1 MIQRTGFNAFGVP
14 LAAAAVAASL
24 NFLAGVAGAA
34 PETFESLAQKADSI
48 VVGKCVAKQCVV
60 RSGMFVTTHE
70 IQVKENL
77 KGKSVT
83 AGQNITVAS
92 LGGSFKAPPVSQYVN
107 DQPEIVEG
115 EDVLLFLQP
124 PAAQSTKRSVAAQV
138 PELASSARVVGGARG
153 KFSII
158 TDPADKQLKVV
169 HVRCEDYG
177 VMPDDRLLR
186 TILGAIEKGQIETT
200 DSSSLVDL
208 GGGVQGPESAR
219 EALDNAVRITD
230 SLRKAT
236 PKDSE
241 LTVQAKAVPVPAPT
255 LDEVKARIARIT
267 KKQ

>member
-1 MIQRTGFNAFGVP
+1 
-14 LAAAAVAASL
+14 VAASL
-24 NFLAGVAGAA
+24 SFLAGVAGAA

-60 RSGMFVTTHE
+60 RSGVFVTTHE

-83 AGQNITVAS
+83 AGQNVSVAS

-115 EDVLLFLQP
+115 EDVLLFLQQ
-124 PAAQSTKRSVAAQV
+124 PAAQSSKRAVAAQV
-138 PELASSARVVGGARG
+138 PELASSARVVGGAKG

-158 TDPADKQLKVV
+158 TDPADKQVKVV

-186 TILGAIEKGQIETT
+186 TILRAIEKGEIETT

-208 GGGVQGPESAR
+208 GGVQGPESAR

-241 LTVQAKAVPVPAPT
+241 LTVRAKAAPVPAPT